1 MTPEF
6 RQPNQK
12 KIVTEC
18 FIEGFGRVPYDACSK
33 SELDEARKYYGEDNY
48 DYLGSGNIIYSDG
61 VKSEFEY
68 SYHFFKL
75 KN

>member
-1 MTPEF
+1 MTPNF
-6 RQPNQK
+6 REPKRK

-18 FIEGFGRVPYDACSK
+18 FIEGIGRVPYNACSR
-33 SELDEARKYYGEDNY
+33 SELDEAKKYFGEDDY
-48 DYLGSGNIIYSDG
+48 EYLGSGTIVYLDG
-61 VKSEFEY
+61 VKNEFEY